1 MVATFSTYEELN
13 KNVELFGFML
23 IVDDDGVV
31 AIICYKV
38 ILENEAMKYGDKALW
53 LFRNGGYV
61 ERSELKK
68 SSLIAMYQWRRA
80 QNFCK

>member
-38 ILENEAMKYGDKALW
+38 ILEKEATKFGDK
-53 LFRNGGYV
+53 V
-61 ERSELKK
+61 
-68 SSLIAMYQWRRA
+68 
-80 QNFCK
+80 